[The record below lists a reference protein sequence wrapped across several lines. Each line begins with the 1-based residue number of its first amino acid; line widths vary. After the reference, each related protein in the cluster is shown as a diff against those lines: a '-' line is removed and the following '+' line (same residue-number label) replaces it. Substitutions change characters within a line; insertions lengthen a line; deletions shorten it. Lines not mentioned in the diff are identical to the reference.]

1 MRINNIHTKQSFTS
15 LLISSSVTNLK
26 PANREKINVVRDMAS
41 YMPDMDFIIES
52 NNAGDMQV
60 TIQRAH
66 PLDML
71 IACGLVQF
79 NSKEHHFIELVKAA
93 QQTHNYIYDVK
104 PKTYKETIPEEANN
118 EETAFIIEDMVDIFN
133 ETIDKPERN

>member
-93 QQTHNYIYDVK
+93 QQTHNYVYDVK

>member
-1 MRINNIHTKQSFTS
+1 MRINNIHTKHSFTS

-41 YMPDMDFIIES
+41 YMPDMDFVIES
-52 NNAGDMQV
+52 NNAGDMQI

-93 QQTHNYIYDVK
+93 QQTHNYVYDVK

-133 ETIDKPERN
+133 ETIDKPETN

>member
-1 MRINNIHTKQSFTS
+1 MRINNIHTKQSFSS

-41 YMPDMDFIIES
+41 YMPDMDFVIES

-93 QQTHNYIYDVK
+93 QQTHNYVYDVK

>member
-52 NNAGDMQV
+52 NNAGDMQI

-93 QQTHNYIYDVK
+93 QQTHNYVYDVK

>member
-41 YMPDMDFIIES
+41 YMPDMDFVIES
-52 NNAGDMQV
+52 NNAGDMQI

-71 IACGLVQF
+71 IACGLVKF

-93 QQTHNYIYDVK
+93 QQTHNYVYDVK

>member
-41 YMPDMDFIIES
+41 YMPNMDFVIES
-52 NNAGDMQV
+52 NNAGDMQI

-93 QQTHNYIYDVK
+93 QQTHNYVYDVK

>member
-41 YMPDMDFIIES
+41 YMPDMDFVIES
-52 NNAGDMQV
+52 NNAGDMQI

-93 QQTHNYIYDVK
+93 QQTHNYVYDVK

-133 ETIDKPERN
+133 ETIDKPETN

>member
-41 YMPDMDFIIES
+41 YMPDMDFFIES
-52 NNAGDMQV
+52 NNAGDMQI

-93 QQTHNYIYDVK
+93 QQTHNYVYDVK

>member
-41 YMPDMDFIIES
+41 YMPDMDFVIES
-52 NNAGDMQV
+52 NNAGDMQI

-93 QQTHNYIYDVK
+93 QQTHNYVYDVK

>member
-41 YMPDMDFIIES
+41 YMPDMDFVIES
-52 NNAGDMQV
+52 NNAGDMQI

-93 QQTHNYIYDVK
+93 QQTHNYVYDVK

-118 EETAFIIEDMVDIFN
+118 EETAFIIQDMVDIFN
-133 ETIDKPERN
+133 ETIDKPETN

>member
-41 YMPDMDFIIES
+41 YMPDMDFFIES
-52 NNAGDMQV
+52 NNAGDMQI

-93 QQTHNYIYDVK
+93 QQTHNYVYDVK

-118 EETAFIIEDMVDIFN
+118 EETAFIIQDMVDIFN
-133 ETIDKPERN
+133 ETIDKPETN

>member
-41 YMPDMDFIIES
+41 CMPDMDFVIES
-52 NNAGDMQV
+52 NNAGDMQI

-93 QQTHNYIYDVK
+93 QQTHNYVYDVK

-133 ETIDKPERN
+133 ETIDKPETN

>member
-41 YMPDMDFIIES
+41 YMPDMDFVIES
-52 NNAGDMQV
+52 NNAGDMQI

-93 QQTHNYIYDVK
+93 QQTHNYVYDVK

-118 EETAFIIEDMVDIFN
+118 EETAFIIQDMVDIFN

>member
-41 YMPDMDFIIES
+41 YMPDMDFVIES
-52 NNAGDMQV
+52 NNAGDMQI

-93 QQTHNYIYDVK
+93 QQTHNIKKLFLKRLTTKKPLLLLKIWWIYLMK
-104 PKTYKETIPEEANN
+104 Q
-118 EETAFIIEDMVDIFN
+118 
-133 ETIDKPERN
+133 